1 MFRIFGKSRS
11 EALKN
16 HRMGRYLGYVI
27 GEILL
32 VVIGILIALQIDNW
46 NDDREEAATLD
57 SYLNSI
63 ARNLQ
68 SDIKELEELRERR
81 QENLLTRTRVD
92 TVINKSSPY
101 DVDDVYFFNRSVY
114 FARQTLHFI
123 PDTSGYEA
131 LKNSGVLDR
140 LQGKDIERLLSDY
153 YDALGNIQYRESEY
167 SELIKPFGI
176 RFEQSLLKD
185 VEDFAFTLP
194 DALSPER
201 FQELQPYYRE
211 VIRGPSVRMLFNA
224 QYASFFI
231 LQEYEK
237 ALALGH
243 AFVQMVGSGR
253 SNFGPKENN
262 LPSYAGDTREIG
274 KADLV
279 VNGAISFDNYGFY
292 FAGSNHQGQE
302 FNPGS
307 MERTGSAL
315 RLSYPGGVPDTELE
329 SWAAIWFS
337 VNDSDL
343 GRPFR
348 DFSMYDTLQL
358 ELKGDLGGES
368 ILVHMKDKDDPDDGS
383 QTNIKLVLTDQW
395 QTYEIDLARFENADV
410 SKLNVVTG
418 FLFLDQFEPVSFSI
432 RNARFIKIGAD

>member
-1 MFRIFGKSRS
+1 MN
-11 EALKN
+11 N
-16 HRMGRYLGYVI
+16 HRMSRYLRYSI

-32 VVIGILIALQIDNW
+32 VVVGILIALQIDNW
-46 NDDREEAATLD
+46 NDDLKEAATLD

-68 SDIKELEELRERR
+68 SDIEELEELRERR
-81 QENLLTRTRVD
+81 QENLLTRTRVQ

-101 DVDDVYFFNRSVY
+101 DVEDVYFFNRSAY

-153 YDALGNIQYRESEY
+153 YNMLGNIQHLESEQN
-167 SELIKPFGI
+167 EFIKPFGI
-176 RFEQSLLKD
+176 QYEQSMLQD
-185 VEDFAFTLP
+185 VEDFVFSIP

-211 VIRGPSVRMLFNA
+211 VIRGSSARMLFNT
-224 QYASFFI
+224 QFASFLI

-237 ALALGH
+237 AIALGH
-243 AFVQMVGSGR
+243 AFVQMVGAGR
-253 SNFGPKENN
+253 SNFGPQENS
-262 LPSYAGDTREIG
+262 LPGYPGDTQEIG
-274 KADLV
+274 RADLV
-279 VNGAISFDNYGFY
+279 VNGAISFDSYGFY
-292 FAGSNHQGQE
+292 FTGSNDQGQE

-307 MERTGSAL
+307 MERTGNAL
-315 RLSYPGGVPDTELE
+315 RLSYPGGVPDPEFE

-348 DFSMYDTLQL
+348 DFSTYDTLQL

-368 ILVHMKDKDDPDDGS
+368 ILVNMKDRDDPDDGS
-383 QTNIKLVLTDQW
+383 QTNIELVLTDQW
-395 QTYEIDLARFENADV
+395 QSYEVDLARFENADL
-410 SKLNVVTG
+410 SKLTIVTG
-418 FLFLDQFEPVSFSI
+418 FLYLDQFEPVSFSI
-432 RNARFIKIGAD
+432 RNARFINKGAR